1 MQSWLQTGK
10 EACSLAMVSVR
21 VVRAGVCLIVTR
33 TIALLVRSPVE
44 F

>member
-1 MQSWLQTGK
+1 
-10 EACSLAMVSVR
+10 MVSVR

-33 TIALLVRSPVE
+33 TVAPLVRSPME